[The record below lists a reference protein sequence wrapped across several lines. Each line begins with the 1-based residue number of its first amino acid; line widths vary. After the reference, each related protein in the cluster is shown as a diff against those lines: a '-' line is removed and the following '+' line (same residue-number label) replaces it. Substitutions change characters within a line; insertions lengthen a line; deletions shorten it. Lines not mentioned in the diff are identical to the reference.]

1 MSAKI
6 LSKHSF
12 CQLIIDDRIRIQ
24 EGLDQETR
32 LKDIAKQINKYSSSV
47 AKEIL
52 RNRIRR
58 LPAHYNHPAHNNCIS
73 RKSCKR
79 RNICLK
85 DCFKR
90 CSTCS
95 SCNLYCKDFI
105 KDECRNRTHFPYV
118 CNACSRRKGCRQ
130 EKYFYSATVAQ
141 ANSRNLLSSSRAGIA
156 LSQQQILD
164 LDLLL
169 TPLIQKGQPLSHI
182 YATNKGEI
190 PCSKRTLYRY
200 IDQGYLA
207 TRNIDLRRKVSYK
220 PRKSK
225 KRTDPK
231 NKAYL
236 QNRTYPDFLVFTGY
250 HTELQIVEMDTV
262 IGHIGGKV
270 LFTLLFREIDL
281 LLIFLLPNHTQ
292 LAVLDIIDNLENM
305 LQTDFFKDCFPII
318 LTDNGSEFE
327 NPILLETG
335 LDGQPRCR
343 IFYCDPMASWQ
354 KGRLEK
360 AHEFIRYVLPKGS
373 SFDNLSQDDVD
384 LITNHVNSTCRD
396 GLGESC
402 PFDLASLKMPEL
414 VGLLGLYRIPANKV
428 HLKPDLIKQ

>member
-6 LSKHSF
+6 LSTNSF
-12 CQLIIDDRIRIQ
+12 HQLILDDRIRIQ

-32 LKDIAKQINKYSSSV
+32 LKDIAKQINKCSSSV

-52 RNRIRR
+52 RNRTHR
-58 LPAHYNHPAHNNCIS
+58 LPTHYNNPAYNNCIN

-79 RNICLK
+79 RHVCLE

-95 SCNLYCKDFI
+95 SCNLFCKDYTRDI
-105 KDECRNRTHFPYV
+105 CRNWNHFPYV
-118 CNACSRRKGCRQ
+118 CNSCSRRKGCHQ

-141 ANSRNLLSSSRAGIA
+141 ANSRVLLSSSRAGIG

-169 TPLIQKGQPLSHI
+169 TPLIQKGQPINHI

-200 IDQGYLA
+200 IDQGLLA

-220 PRKSK
+220 PRKSR

-231 NKAYL
+231 KKAYL

-262 IGHIGGKV
+262 IGRIGGKV
-270 LFTLLFREIDL
+270 LLTLLFREIDL

-292 LAVLDIIDNLENM
+292 LAVLDIIDNLENT
-305 LQTDFFKDCFPII
+305 LQSDFFKACFPII
-318 LTDNGSEFE
+318 LTDNGPEFE
-327 NPILLETG
+327 NPVLLETG

-360 AHEFIRYVLPKGS
+360 AHEFIRYVLPQGT

-384 LITNHVNSTCRD
+384 LITNHINCTCRD
-396 GLGESC
+396 KLGESC
-402 PFDLASLKMPEL
+402 PFDLASLDMSDL
-414 VGLLGLYRIPANKV
+414 VELLGLYRIPANKV